1 MALTGVDTANVESY
15 SAAITQEPRI
25 KALRDKIEVSLQPS
39 VAHSVAELAIQL
51 DDGTTLE
58 ARHDSSVPWADIGK
72 QRQALEAKFD
82 SLVTPVL
89 GAAGAKRLHD
99 AIERIDTL
107 SDVGEL
113 ARAATK

>member
-1 MALTGVDTANVESY
+1 
-15 SAAITQEPRI
+15 
-25 KALRDKIEVSLQPS
+25 
-39 VAHSVAELAIQL
+39 
-51 DDGTTLE
+51 
-58 ARHDSSVPWADIGK
+58 
-72 QRQALEAKFD
+72 
-82 SLVTPVL
+82 VL